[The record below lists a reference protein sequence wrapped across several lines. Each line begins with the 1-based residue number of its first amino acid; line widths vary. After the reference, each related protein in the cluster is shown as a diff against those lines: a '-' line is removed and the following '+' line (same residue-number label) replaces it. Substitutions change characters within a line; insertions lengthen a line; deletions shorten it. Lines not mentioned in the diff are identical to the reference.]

1 MTVDTVLE
9 NAKLYLRGR
18 IVEAGL
24 AIDGGRITKIAKTPN
39 LPEGSE
45 KIDVEGRLILPGLI
59 DVHVHLRDQGLSYK
73 EDFYTGT
80 AAAANGGITLVM
92 DMPNNEPTTMSLNSL
107 RERMRIAEG
116 RILVNTAFYSAFPK
130 NVGEIGKI
138 ITEGGA
144 VAFKLYM
151 VRRIGGV
158 DPTDRE
164 ALNEAFRETA
174 RFGVSVA
181 IHAEDIKMIE
191 AGVEAMRNL
200 GRNDPEAYLEVHT
213 PEAEVKAIREVAR
226 LTEKTKAKVHI
237 CHLSSSAG
245 VEAVSEMKSRGL
257 PVTCEVTPHHLLL
270 TSEYAKRLGGLA
282 LMDPPLRSEGDV
294 KGLWRALH
302 RGVIDI
308 VASDHAPH
316 TLEEKSGSSIW
327 DVKTGIP
334 GLETTLPLL
343 LTEVYRGR
351 LTLQS
356 LVRLTS
362 ERPAEV
368 FGITGRG
375 RISEGGYAD
384 LVVVDM
390 KRRFKIDSSSFL
402 SKAKFSP
409 FDGWEVRGK
418 PVKTF
423 VNGRLV
429 MDDGEIVA
437 KPGVGVI
444 IRRMGGLG

>member
-39 LPEGSE
+39 LPKGSE
-45 KIDVEGRLILPGLI
+45 RINIEGRLILPGLI
-59 DVHVHLRDQGLSYK
+59 DAHVHLRDQGLSYK

-92 DMPNNEPTTMSLNSL
+92 DMPNNEPTTMSLNRL
-107 RERMRIAEG
+107 KERMRIAEG

-130 NVGEIGKI
+130 DLGEIGDI

-158 DPTDRE
+158 DPTDKE
-164 ALNEAFRETA
+164 ALSEAFKETA
-174 RFGVSVA
+174 KLGVPVA
-181 IHAEDIKMIE
+181 IHAEDMKMIE
-191 AGVEAMRNL
+191 AGVEAAKNM

-213 PEAEVKAIREVAR
+213 PEAEVKAIREAAR
-226 LTEKTKAKVHI
+226 LMEKTKAKVHI

-245 VEAVSEMKSRGL
+245 VEAVSEMKGMGL

-270 TSEYAKRLGGLA
+270 TSEYTKRLGGLA
-282 LMDPPLRSEGDV
+282 LMDPPLRSESDV

-375 RISEGGYAD
+375 GISEGGYAD

-390 KRRFKIDSSSFL
+390 KRRFKIDPSSFL

-409 FDGWEVRGK
+409 FGGWEVRGK

-423 VNGRLV
+423 VNGHLV

-437 KPGVGVI
+437 KPGVGAV
-444 IRRMGGLG
+444 IRRTGGVS